1 MHACT
6 RRQDTYMQPRF
17 ILRRLCLSHVSSDS
31 HPSRLFIQ
39 NAHARYLRAG
49 TFYLKETVSVTSGV
63 TISAYNNEDVVVSGG
78 VELNPQW
85 TKVSSN
91 SSYDTYVL
99 PPQVSTNRLVSPVDG
114 IATYER
120 FRIHIMGGS
129 PHTHT
134 CSRE

>member
-1 MHACT
+1 
-6 RRQDTYMQPRF
+6 
-17 ILRRLCLSHVSSDS
+17 
-31 HPSRLFIQ
+31 LFIQ

-85 TKVSSN
+85 SKVSSN

-120 FRIHIMGGS
+120 FRLHIMGGF
-129 PHTHT
+129 PPMHIHVQE
-134 CSRE
+134 SRLEYYEKG

>member
-1 MHACT
+1 
-6 RRQDTYMQPRF
+6 
-17 ILRRLCLSHVSSDS
+17 
-31 HPSRLFIQ
+31 
-39 NAHARYLRAG
+39 
-49 TFYLKETVSVTSGV
+49 VTSGV

-99 PPQVSTNRLVSPVDG
+99 PPPVSTNRLVSPVDR

-120 FRIHIMGGS
+120 FRLHIMGCF
-129 PHTHT
+129 PHAHT
-134 CSRE
+134 IQESRLEYYEKGVSLI